1 MKLTWATE
9 YAILGMVY
17 LSHFPIGKS
26 TLLSE
31 ISEMEDI
38 PESFLRKIFGAL
50 AKAGLVRSHRGPRG
64 GFSLLKS
71 PDKINLRQI
80 VEAVQGPLAFT
91 ECILGP
97 NICTRQGRCPIEKRC
112 QEIHRQMVKVMEETT
127 IADIA
132 GDKWA

>member
-9 YAILGMVY
+9 YAILGVLY
-17 LSHFPIGKS
+17 LSRLPPGKN

-31 ISEMEDI
+31 ISAVEDI

-50 AKAGLVRSHRGPRG
+50 AKAGLLRSHRGPRG

-80 VEAVQGPLAFT
+80 VEAVQGPMAFT

-97 NICTRQGRCPIEKRC
+97 NICTRQGRCPIETKC
-112 QEIHRQMVKVMEETT
+112 QQIHREMVKVMEETSV
-127 IADIA
+127 ADIIE
-132 GDKWA
+132 DKLG